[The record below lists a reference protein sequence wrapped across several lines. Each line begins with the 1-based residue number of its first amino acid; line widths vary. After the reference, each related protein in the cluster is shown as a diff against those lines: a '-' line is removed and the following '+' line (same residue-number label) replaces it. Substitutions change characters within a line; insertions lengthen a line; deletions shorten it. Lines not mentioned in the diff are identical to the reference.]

1 MGRARLKKMGCLAL
15 VRPSRLMDAGLP
27 FLSRTTESTRRGS
40 FRQALSDAKCKAR
53 CRSEPHL

>member
-1 MGRARLKKMGCLAL
+1 MGRTHLKKMGCLAL
-15 VRPSRLMDAGLP
+15 VRPCRLMGAGLP

-53 CRSEPHL
+53 RRSEPHL